1 METTKTWQRDKG
13 LNESAANDITEAI
26 KNIREDIEAA
36 KWVREHGGLEL
47 LKLHEYR
54 FQRMMWERN
63 EYRALARKY
72 EHVMLDVVSQLNQY
86 LSDME

>member
-13 LNESAANDITEAI
+13 LNESAANDIIEAI
-26 KNIREDIEAA
+26 KNMREDIEAA

-72 EHVMLDVVSQLNQY
+72 ECVMLDAVSQLNQY

>member
-1 METTKTWQRDKG
+1 METMKIWQRDKG
-13 LNESAANDITEAI
+13 LSESVANDIIEAI
-26 KNIREDIEAA
+26 KNMCEDIEAA

-54 FQRMMWERN
+54 FQKMMLERN

-72 EHVMLDVVSQLNQY
+72 ERVMLDIVSQLNQY

>member
-1 METTKTWQRDKG
+1 METTKTWQRDKD
-13 LNESAANDITEAI
+13 LNESAANDIAEAI
-26 KNIREDIEAA
+26 KNMREDIEAA

-47 LKLHEYR
+47 LKLHEYG

-72 EHVMLDVVSQLNQY
+72 ERVMLDVVSQLNQY